1 MAADFLEV
9 FNKFKNMAK
18 HLTFFF
24 CSNFMNPSIVR
35 DFHFVQGADRDF
47 HLKYVGDVQVFFSE
61 VVQGLFRGC
70 SGVVQGASRGGQ
82 VFSFEVWGGVQG
94 RGCSR
99 GADREPLRI
108 PPLHGCV
115 ELTILNFGVV

>member
-35 DFHFVQGADRDF
+35 DFHLNCGGRSAVVQGADRYF
-47 HLKYVGDVQVFFSE
+47 HLKYMWGMFRFFFQV
-61 VVQGLFRGC
+61 LFRGC
-70 SGVVQGASRGGQ
+70 SGVVQG
-82 VFSFEVWGGVQG
+82 G
-94 RGCSR
+94 RT
-99 GADREPLRI
+99 ENL
-108 PPLHGCV
+108 
-115 ELTILNFGVV
+115 

>member
-35 DFHFVQGADRDF
+35 DFHLNCGGRSAVVQGADRYF
-47 HLKYVGDVQVFFSE
+47 HVQVFFSG

-70 SGVVQGASRGGQ
+70 SGVVQG
-82 VFSFEVWGGVQG
+82 G
-94 RGCSR
+94 RT
-99 GADREPLRI
+99 ENL
-108 PPLHGCV
+108 
-115 ELTILNFGVV
+115 